1 MTVITEITE
10 RTNEQI
16 ARRVFMQTSF
26 LRSIARKAEQKN
38 QNKTPHYERKEEIM
52 RTLGYVLLQTHNDA
66 ALGRAVGV
74 SGGTI
79 ARWRKNEEVIP
90 FGMVQKL
97 AQVQGLKLSLTRTE
111 KVYS

>member
-1 MTVITEITE
+1 
-10 RTNEQI
+10 
-16 ARRVFMQTSF
+16 
-26 LRSIARKAEQKN
+26 
-38 QNKTPHYERKEEIM
+38 M
-52 RTLGYVLLQTHNDA
+52 RTLGSVLLQTHNDA

-79 ARWRKNEEVIP
+79 AGWRKNEEVIP

-111 KVYS
+111 KVYQ

>member
-1 MTVITEITE
+1 
-10 RTNEQI
+10 
-16 ARRVFMQTSF
+16 
-26 LRSIARKAEQKN
+26 
-38 QNKTPHYERKEEIM
+38 M

>member
-1 MTVITEITE
+1 
-10 RTNEQI
+10 
-16 ARRVFMQTSF
+16 
-26 LRSIARKAEQKN
+26 
-38 QNKTPHYERKEEIM
+38 M
-52 RTLGYVLLQTHNDA
+52 RTLGSVLLQTHNDA

-90 FGMVQKL
+90 LGMVQKL

-111 KVYS
+111 KVYQ

>member
-1 MTVITEITE
+1 
-10 RTNEQI
+10 
-16 ARRVFMQTSF
+16 
-26 LRSIARKAEQKN
+26 
-38 QNKTPHYERKEEIM
+38 M
-52 RTLGYVLLQTHNDA
+52 RTFGDVLLQTHNDA

-97 AQVQGLKLSLTRTE
+97 ARVQGLKLSLTRTE